1 MVRVAQ
7 FSGPEPDKKGIFG
20 QAGDQLQ
27 GPAYETGDI
36 FGGEVDII
44 PYSPD
49 WEIIYRPT
57 DQAAADRIAWTM
69 ERAARNKMVGYSQGS
84 ARLTF
89 WRELQAVG
97 GDPQD
102 ITSPVNSDCSAG
114 LAAAINNAGISVNP
128 NMTTRTEDKELMRTG
143 EFLKITA
150 RSIIDDQEILLRG
163 DILWRSGHTAVVID
177 DGAEAWAGPFLQT
190 TGKAYRR
197 TGPAVTFF
205 AFGALAAGVRLQALP
220 GAENGWR
227 MLFTTD
233 GEIGWTSGKLLTE
246 DLGKHQIKVTGLAVW
261 IRSEPDKRSDTLKL
275 AHRGQ
280 IFPATGEQRKD
291 DRGQIWH
298 RIIFGEYG
306 IAGGWISGKY
316 SEEVWE

>member
-27 GPAYETGDI
+27 GPSYETADI

-44 PYSPD
+44 PFSPD
-49 WEIIYRPT
+49 WEIVYRPT
-57 DQAAADRIAWTM
+57 DNAAADRIAWTM

-114 LAAAINNAGISVNP
+114 IAASVNNAGISVNP
-128 NMTTRTEDKELMRTG
+128 NMTTRTEDRELMRTG
-143 EFLKITA
+143 EFLKITEQK
-150 RSIIDDQEILLRG
+150 IVGNQDFLLRG
-163 DILWRSGHTAVVID
+163 DILWRSGHTAVVLD
-177 DGAEAWAGPFLQT
+177 NGEYAWTGPMLQT

-197 TGPAVTFF
+197 TGPSVTYF
-205 AFGALAAGVRLQALP
+205 AFGVLDAGARVKALP
-220 GAENGWR
+220 GSENGWV
-227 MLFTTD
+227 MLFTND

-246 DLGKHQIKVTGLAVW
+246 DLGKRQIRVTGLAVW
-261 IRSEPDKRSDTLKL
+261 IRSEPDKKSDALRL
-275 AHRGQ
+275 AHRGEV
-280 IFPATGEQRKD
+280 FPATGEQRKD
-291 DRGQIWH
+291 DRGVVWH
-298 RIIFGEYG
+298 RILFGEY
-306 IAGGWISGKY
+306 ALFGGWISSKY
-316 SEEVWE
+316 SEEVKE